1 MRMDKKKILIAE
13 DEDNMRVMLGLELKT
28 AGYEVCLAEDGEKA
42 LELAREFRPDLVIS
56 DILMPKI
63 DGNQLMQKLRRSGFG
78 AHIPFIV
85 LTARGQMHDYF
96 EMMDVDDFIIKPFD
110 AEDLLMR
117 VKKVL
122 RKTDTA
128 APQTKS
134 AELSAGMK
142 KKVLVIDDDRFFCS
156 KLAKPLTDTG
166 YEVYTVHTI
175 SECVEQAMNLKPD
188 AIALKSLVD
197 GLGADK
203 LINIMKGISQIQGTP
218 VIVYTPQ
225 AMDMGYESL
234 LKAGAAAFI
243 GGANPEKI
251 RNSIKKYIPSG

>member
-1 MRMDKKKILIAE
+1 MDKKKILIAE

-42 LELAREFRPDLVIS
+42 LELAREFSPDLVIS
-56 DILMPKI
+56 DILMPKM
-63 DGNQLMQKLRRSGFG
+63 DGNQFMQKLRQSGFG

-122 RKTDTA
+122 HKTDTA
-128 APQTKS
+128 ALQTKRV
-134 AELSAGMK
+134 ELSAGMK

-156 KLAKPLTDTG
+156 KLEKPLTDSG

-175 SECVEQAMNLKPD
+175 SECVEQAINFKPD

-203 LINIMKGISQIQGTP
+203 LINIMKGISQIKNAP

-225 AMDMGYESL
+225 AVEMGYESL
-234 LKAGAAAFI
+234 LQAGAAAFI

-251 RNSIKKYIPSG
+251 RNSIKKHIPSG